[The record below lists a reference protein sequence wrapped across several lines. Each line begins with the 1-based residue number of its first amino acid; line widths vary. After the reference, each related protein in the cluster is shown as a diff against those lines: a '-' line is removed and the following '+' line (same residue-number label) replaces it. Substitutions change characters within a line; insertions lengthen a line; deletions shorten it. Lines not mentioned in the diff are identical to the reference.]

1 MLRISQDSI
10 FDEVKQL
17 DKSKAK
23 HGSWRRRL

>member
-1 MLRISQDSI
+1 LRISQDSI

-23 HGSWRRRL
+23 HGSWRR